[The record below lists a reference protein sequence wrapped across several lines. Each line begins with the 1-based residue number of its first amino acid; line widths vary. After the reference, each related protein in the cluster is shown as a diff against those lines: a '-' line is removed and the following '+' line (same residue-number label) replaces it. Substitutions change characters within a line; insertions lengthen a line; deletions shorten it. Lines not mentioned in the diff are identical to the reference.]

1 MEFFHGSDLMKL
13 MNERNGVPL
22 TEFQIQMLMTQL
34 ISTLHFIQA
43 HNIIHRDVKL
53 DNVLVD
59 KNFTIKLIDFGIS
72 RVVTNGQRMMEQCGT
87 PAYLAPEIIQNKGY

>member
-22 TEFQIQMLMTQL
+22 SEFQIQMLMTQL
-34 ISTLHFIQA
+34 ISTLHFIQT

-59 KNFTIKLIDFGIS
+59 KNFTI
-72 RVVTNGQRMMEQCGT
+72 
-87 PAYLAPEIIQNKGY
+87 

>member
-1 MEFFHGSDLMKL
+1 MLEVFENKANIFIVMEFFHGSDLMKL

-22 TEFQIQMLMTQL
+22 SEFQIQMLMTQL
-34 ISTLHFIQA
+34 ISTLHFIQT

-59 KNFTIKLIDFGIS
+59 
-72 RVVTNGQRMMEQCGT
+72 
-87 PAYLAPEIIQNKGY
+87 